1 MKLSIWRMK
10 VTKKNNLNLKD
21 IDSHVNERSFAYK
34 KAESLKLEYIGF
46 AYFKDPE
53 TNIIKAVSMKEGTRL
68 KLFKEEE
75 TKQSLIKA
83 PPTEAGTARFYYIDG
98 GKELHM
104 VTKGY
109 GAKQKWKAASDRD
122 VRTKKA
128 KEEKGKKTIDF
139 TDKNKQL
146 KKVNTANTPVFKVDN
161 NLDDATFAKK
171 NKGNE
176 NPEPPPHFK
185 MPKLTRGKYPV
196 KYQKVLERMLNTK
209 SNDTTKAISHF
220 VEGDAGAGQIS
231 AQAGELLTMMF
242 SSMDDKTFNKVS
254 QQVLDH
260 TEAIRKTNWDTKK
273 QKQTINTVVDS
284 SWVKAAIGNRD
295 AIHSRIKKQFPGAK
309 VVATC
314 WDTKEE
320 VEALGLDDYKVN
332 KGFSTDMYL
341 KLQDSDGKDILDEVS
356 LKKSTQVNFLNSGI
370 SKFKDWDPGLSS
382 ELDGKVFRI
391 NQRKRLED
399 GIKKF
404 SSSHK
409 RMMKSN
415 SDYRTSIEKMEK
427 SKKIDTLTAA
437 SGKGAHRNAAKVMI
451 HTITEL
457 GKAGNK
463 AAEKYL
469 KDHMMYTDNLSN
481 LAVKAITDNKKL
493 RDGLLKEISSEF
505 PLKSVSNGEENMAIG
520 PYSLDKFTM
529 ESIFGTSDY
538 DKIKEHLIAETDSKG
553 KPYVGYRAKMGE
565 KTIPIAEI
573 AIREKGKG
581 YSGTPAFEM
590 KLHKDFAKLLGSAHE
605 DVYTKTQKRRKSNED
620 QEIRYSRYY

>member
-1 MKLSIWRMK
+1 M
-10 VTKKNNLNLKD
+10 TKKNNLNLKD

-109 GAKQKWKAASDRD
+109 GAKQNWNAASDRD

-128 KEEKGKKTIDF
+128 KEEKGKKTVDF

-146 KKVNTANTPVFKVDN
+146 KKIDTANSQVFKVDN

-176 NPEPPPHFK
+176 NPEPPPHFR
-185 MPKLTRGKYPV
+185 MPKLPKGKYPV

-242 SSMDDKTFNKVS
+242 SSMDDKTFNAVS
-254 QQVLDH
+254 QKILDH
-260 TEAIRKTNWDTKK
+260 TEAIRKTHWDTKK
-273 QKQTINTVVDS
+273 QSQTINTVVDS
-284 SWVKAAIGNRD
+284 SWVKAAIGNRN
-295 AIHSRIKKQFPGAK
+295 AIHSRISKQFPGAK
-309 VVATC
+309 IIATC

-341 KLQDSDGKDILDEVS
+341 KLQDKDGKDILDEVS
-356 LKKSTQVNFLNSGI
+356 LKKSTKVNFINSGI
-370 SKFKDWDPGLSS
+370 SKFKDWDPQLES
-382 ELDGKVFRI
+382 ELDGNAFRI
-391 NQRKRLED
+391 EQRKRLEA
-399 GIKKF
+399 GVKKF
-404 SSSHK
+404 ASSHK
-409 RMMKSN
+409 RMMNSNAKYKSA
-415 SDYRTSIEKMEK
+415 IEKMEK
-427 SKKIDTLTAA
+427 SKKIDLATAA
-437 SGKGAHRNAAKVMI
+437 SGKGSHRNAAKVMMNVLV
-451 HTITEL
+451 EL
-457 GKAGNK
+457 SKAGNK
-463 AAEKYL
+463 ETKKYL
-469 KDHMMYTDNLSN
+469 DEHMKHTDNLAN
-481 LAVKAITDNKKL
+481 LAVKAITNNEKL
-493 RDGLLKEISSEF
+493 KDGLLKEISSEF
-505 PLKSVSNGEENMAIG
+505 PLKSVANGEENMAIG
-520 PYSLDKFTM
+520 QYSLDKFTM

-538 DKIKEHLIAETDSKG
+538 DKIKEHLIAEKDSKG
-553 KPYVGYRAKMGE
+553 KPYVGYRAKIGD

-581 YSGTPAFEM
+581 YSGTPALEM
-590 KLHKDFAKLLGSAHE
+590 KLHNEFAKFLAKAHE
-605 DVYTKTQKRRKSNED
+605 QVYSSGETK
-620 QEIRYSRYY
+620 